1 MAQNHTINPNWVDG
15 NENLTIPAGSLSF
28 IDAVLRD
35 QTEIKPENP
44 DYKIVNNIKERLD
57 RLTANNLI
65 LGSSFSYNLNN
76 QQSIFDEN
84 FFQVRWKF
92 EWVGNLLQ
100 LAHRINGGSNVPF
113 EINGVLPS
121 QYVKT
126 ELDYIK
132 HWSVG
137 RKRVVAV
144 RFFGGIAI
152 PYGNATN
159 LPFSRSFFSGGSN
172 DNRAWR
178 AYKLG
183 PGSSSNINE
192 FNEANF
198 KLAMNVEYR
207 FPLLGS
213 LQGAMF
219 VDGGNI
225 WNLWDDV
232 EDPAMRF
239 DGLQDLSE
247 IAIGSGIGFR
257 YDFDFFVFRLDTG
270 FKTYNPALPQAD
282 RWWTEYRLKKAVFN
296 IGINYPF

>member
-1 MAQNHTINPNWVDG
+1 
-15 NENLTIPAGSLSF
+15 
-28 IDAVLRD
+28 
-35 QTEIKPENP
+35 
-44 DYKIVNNIKERLD
+44 
-57 RLTANNLI
+57 
-65 LGSSFSYNLNN
+65 
-76 QQSIFDEN
+76 
-84 FFQVRWKF
+84 
-92 EWVGNLLQ
+92 
-100 LAHRINGGSNVPF
+100 
-113 EINGVLPS
+113 
-121 QYVKT
+121 
-126 ELDYIK
+126 
-132 HWSVG
+132 
-137 RKRVVAV
+137 
-144 RFFGGIAI
+144 
-152 PYGNATN
+152 
-159 LPFSRSFFSGGSN
+159 
-172 DNRAWR
+172 
-178 AYKLG
+178 
-183 PGSSSNINE
+183 
-192 FNEANF
+192 
-198 KLAMNVEYR
+198 MNVEYR